1 MSGRTAREEGINRY
15 YERSVSEDE
24 RRLESVKGFAFEKA
38 LHELRIP
45 LTDDL
50 KGDIFSR
57 LKVDTA
63 VARGTGAVRAGLG
76 GMPLPTP
83 DEIQQRLIA
92 VEDDPRFPTFATSPY
107 QEKGGVKVDEPHR
120 ATQPLSAMG
129 RAVYPQ
135 VHRQV
140 MFRLAEDRAHR
151 ERLGKEFPKSFIEGR
166 NPKG

>member
-1 MSGRTAREEGINRY
+1 MSRQTAGVDRY
-15 YERSVSEDE
+15 YQRSVSEDE
-24 RRLESVKGFAFEKA
+24 RRLESIKGFAFEKA

-45 LTDDL
+45 LSEDL
-50 KGDIFSR
+50 KQDIFSR

-63 VARGTGAVRAGLG
+63 VARYTGTGRSGLG
-76 GMPLPTP
+76 GTPLPNPTQ
-83 DEIQQRLIA
+83 IQHRLRA
-92 VEDDPRFPTFATSPY
+92 VEEDTRFPTFATSPY
-107 QEKGGVKVDEPHR
+107 QEKGGVEVMEPHR

-140 MFRLAEDRAHR
+140 MLRVAEDKAHR